1 MSAKIFEIERPS
13 GTPQLF
19 LPLCGA
25 EPTRAIV
32 SVETASSKKWI
43 ASAFRIF
50 FLTFFNNRRW
60 SIEAIIGDGQL
71 KHKNE

>member
-32 SVETASSKKWI
+32 SVETASSKK
-43 ASAFRIF
+43 
-50 FLTFFNNRRW
+50 
-60 SIEAIIGDGQL
+60 
-71 KHKNE
+71 

>member
-32 SVETASSKKWI
+32 SVETASSKKH
-43 ASAFRIF
+43 RP
-50 FLTFFNNRRW
+50 NNQTSKR
-60 SIEAIIGDGQL
+60 SED
-71 KHKNE
+71 